1 VGQGRRSHAARPAD
15 RAARHRLQPMSESE
29 LPHFEFKF
37 LAALK
42 RRHLFRVFA
51 AYLGTAWL
59 VIHIATVIGETF
71 EPVHHAMR
79 GLVFALVAGLP
90 VVLGVAWVRDRN
102 ARGRELA
109 QPSASIERTRRI
121 SARNLD
127 FIVLA
132 VMGLAVL

>member
-90 VVLGVAWVRDRN
+90 VVLIITWLRDRS
-102 ARGRELA
+102 ARVHELGQSAEAIERGR
-109 QPSASIERTRRI
+109 R
-121 SARNLD
+121 
-127 FIVLA
+127 
-132 VMGLAVL
+132 